1 MAGVFY
7 KTEQTDIA
15 ENDFYPGYL
24 DYYNACVPVYGAGSG
39 VTPSQCGIGET
50 AYTPGQPPNVIDGIP
65 IVKDQAYIGNFQTKY
80 TDLATFGEF
89 TWHFTSAW
97 SATGGA
103 RLFKQTVS
111 QNQQTGLLF
120 DGPAYISNEAQSDT
134 WRKALWKA
142 NLAYRIDDSDLLYA
156 TWSQGFRR
164 GAVNGLPP
172 TQIGPP
178 VYVTPPGLYKVNPD
192 TADNY
197 EIGAKG
203 TLRNSFRYSAAIYDI
218 EWHNVQESAFLTPL
232 AIPGAINAGN
242 AYSRGVE
249 AELFDRITEHLSAQV
264 NYTYD
269 ETKLTSYSA
278 LALEGL
284 TVPPPPA
291 GTSLPGTP
299 KNSASIA
306 LEYGHVPVGEGE
318 LRVAANAHYQSS
330 QLPALSATIP
340 IVPGYTTV
348 GARAAYLIS
357 HWTTTLYVDN
367 LTNQIG
373 VNSYTDP
380 VQWGKY
386 YQALVSRPRTFG
398 FTVSYSLGQK

>member
-1 MAGVFY
+1 M
-7 KTEQTDIA
+7 
-15 ENDFYPGYL
+15 
-24 DYYNACVPVYGAGSG
+24 
-39 VTPSQCGIGET
+39 
-50 AYTPGQPPNVIDGIP
+50 
-65 IVKDQAYIGNFQTKY
+65 
-80 TDLATFGEF
+80 
-89 TWHFTSAW
+89 
-97 SATGGA
+97 
-103 RLFKQTVS
+103 
-111 QNQQTGLLF
+111 
-120 DGPAYISNEAQSDT
+120 
-134 WRKALWKA
+134 
-142 NLAYRIDDSDLLYA
+142 
-156 TWSQGFRR
+156 
-164 GAVNGLPP
+164 
-172 TQIGPP
+172 
-178 VYVTPPGLYKVNPD
+178 
-192 TADNY
+192 
-197 EIGAKG
+197 
-203 TLRNSFRYSAAIYDI
+203 
-218 EWHNVQESAFLTPL
+218 
-232 AIPGAINAGN
+232 
-242 AYSRGVE
+242 
-249 AELFDRITEHLSAQV
+249 
-264 NYTYD
+264 
-269 ETKLTSYSA
+269 
-278 LALEGL
+278 
-284 TVPPPPA
+284 PPPPA